1 MLSSN
6 TSEMMAE
13 EAAAAMCLLSMKSA
27 LTSPETIPSPDNHN
41 SNTNVHRPQN
51 RTQLPMPLS
60 TPNDAQ
66 FLSPLQCY
74 IRQHCVEFFA
84 VENGQDYVAK
94 GRQTQIT
101 SGRVGIRCVF
111 CKWETKR
118 ASQST
123 SFPAKIDKLYS
134 AGSMIQCRHMNN
146 CAHIP
151 KHVKESIARLK
162 KAGSGQGVDKEVS
175 SSVQ

>member
-1 MLSSN
+1 
-6 TSEMMAE
+6 MMAE
-13 EAAAAMCLLSMKSA
+13 EEAAAMCLLSMKSA
-27 LTSPETIPSPDNHN
+27 LTSLETIPSPDSYF
-41 SNTNVHRPQN
+41 SNNNVHRHHPQN

-74 IRQHCVEFFA
+74 IRQHCVEFFV